1 MSTWDDARA
10 SLRLQFALETDNA
23 DEVVLTLPV
32 HDGQTVRAQRVVIQ
46 SYRAWDHQMV
56 EIRSAFGELGPDEAV
71 DLLAEN
77 LKLPFGAVAVHGRFL
92 VLVHKTPLDLLS
104 DGALAFLLTRLGELA
119 DVLEQR
125 RGGDRF

>member
-92 VLVHKTPLDLLS
+92 VLV
-104 DGALAFLLTRLGELA
+104 LAFLLTRLGELA